1 MFTQKINNKFII
13 YIALILSVSSCMVK
27 TAKVPKKQ
35 IVVVYSDCL
44 NSKDLHLFKS
54 FRKKQKISVK
64 IINLP
69 TDSIIYKLKKDQ
81 YNTTADVV
89 ILKSLF
95 GIYKAQKAD
104 LFQPWK
110 SWKMNE
116 LINKNFKSPRNTWF
130 GIGIEPYI
138 FIAKNDTIST
148 LNSIGDLL
156 YQKNQDKWS
165 TDLENSSELVPLI
178 APILQNKK
186 RSESLDWM
194 RDFTKFQHQDQ
205 NKKDK
210 NGIPKMTTDVL
221 LTTYGSFV
229 KMSERNDSLDSQLK
243 LIFSNQKKK
252 GAFFNLHC
260 TGIVKQARNYENA
273 KLLIEYISTNSTNE
287 KLNNLWKTFPIGLHK
302 RKHNYAYQNT
312 FFKIYPCS
320 INQTLINYK
329 QLNKTLKKVK
339 N

>member
-1 MFTQKINNKFII
+1 
-13 YIALILSVSSCMVK
+13 MVK

-35 IVVVYSDCL
+35 TVIIYSDCL
-44 NSKDLHLFKS
+44 NSKDILLFKS
-54 FRKKQKISVK
+54 FEKKQKIDVK

-69 TDSIIYKLKKDQ
+69 TDTIINKIKKDK
-81 YNTTADVV
+81 YNTTADLV

-104 LFQPWK
+104 LFQPCK
-110 SWKMNE
+110 SWKINE
-116 LINKNFKSPRNTWF
+116 LVNKKYKSSKKTWF

-138 FIAKNDTIST
+138 LISKNDTISSI
-148 LNSIGDLL
+148 NSIGDLL

-165 TDLENSSELVPLI
+165 TDLENPSELLPLI
-178 APILQNKK
+178 APILKNKK
-186 RSESLDWM
+186 RTESLGWV

-243 LIFSNQKKK
+243 LIFSNQTKK

-287 KLNNLWKTFPIGLHK
+287 KLNNKWKTFPIGLHE
-302 RKHNYAYQNT
+302 RKHNFAYQNT
-312 FFKIYPCS
+312 FFKIYPTS
-320 INQTLINYK
+320 INQTLISYK